1 MPNKKDQNIPDEA
14 LEKTLQQQF
23 ENEYQ
28 LCFDAT
34 QAKRTE
40 SLKRLKLYN
49 NQKRDKAKVGD
60 PLLFVVHQT
69 ILSALYM
76 DRLAVAFQGNEE
88 GDIDTADNLTNLAK
102 YDYRVM
108 EKDELDYEWDWDA
121 TFFGEGYVF
130 LNEFDRKTKT
140 PVAELWD
147 PMTTI
152 LDPRRSSVNGN
163 QVGAGAAQF
172 FGREVSVS
180 KSALKANPKYF
191 NLDQLEKGKPS
202 KSLEDKAKLAR
213 REAQGKQVSDLKEE
227 ALTENYEYKIIH
239 WFTHYKGEKYLMSWA
254 NDRNLLIRFQ
264 KLNIDKWPL
273 IERRIFPMS
282 HGDVVSVTDLIEDKQ
297 RARAEMINLGLD
309 SAKADLYPMYLF
321 NKRKIFNPNDLNF
334 DFNKFVPVKGDV
346 NNAVMPMQK
355 STFHQQVS
363 LILNILDLAAQK
375 AVATPETAQGVQP
388 RVSRTLGENEMVGMG
403 ANVRHSLGAKVFGW
417 SEKRFWRQWYS
428 IYKTGFKKEIDK
440 KVIRIQG
447 PIASEWR
454 ELTREN
460 IIANVDPDVSVEV
473 SSVVEANK
481 QKEYEKLSAFA
492 QVAMQDPETNRR
504 FVLRKLGRLSGL
516 NQVEEKLMFP
526 PTIDE
531 LRAQDENAKIDDND
545 LPEVNPMDDDFVHI
559 EIHNKAADTPAKLAH
574 IEAHK
579 MMLMAKKENPE
590 LFLPQQQPMG
600 KLSPISTPTAP
611 GNNQAQVASPRV
623 AQSQPALENKPYG

>member
-1 MPNKKDQNIPDEA
+1 MAANSKQSIPDE
-14 LEKTLQQQF
+14 KTQKLLRDQF
-23 ENEYQ
+23 ESEYQ
-28 LCFDAT
+28 LCFDST

-49 NQKRDKAKVGD
+49 NQKKKKGKVGD

-69 ILSALYM
+69 ILAALYM
-76 DRLAVAFQGNEE
+76 DKLAVTFQGNEE
-88 GDIDTADNLTNLAK
+88 GDIDTAENLTQLAK
-102 YDYRVM
+102 YDYKVM

-130 LNEFDRKTKT
+130 MNEFDRKTKT
-140 PVAELWD
+140 PIAEVWD

-152 LDPRRSSVNGN
+152 LDPRRSSINGN
-163 QVGAGAAQF
+163 QVGSGAAQF

-180 KSALKANPKYF
+180 KATLEKNPNYF
-191 NLDQLEKGKPS
+191 NLDLLKKGKPS
-202 KSLEDKAKLAR
+202 ESLDDKAKLAR
-213 REAQGKQVSDLKEE
+213 REAQGKQASDLKEE

-254 NDRNLLIRFQ
+254 NDRTLLIRFQ
-264 KLNIDKWPL
+264 KLNKDRWPL
-273 IERRIFPMS
+273 MERRIFPMS
-282 HGDVVSVTDLIEDKQ
+282 HGDVVSITDLIEDKQ
-297 RARAEMINLGLD
+297 RARAEMINLGME
-309 SAKADLYPMYLF
+309 SALADLYPMYLF

-334 DFNKFVPVKGDV
+334 DFNKFIPVKGDV
-346 NNAVMPMQK
+346 NNAVMPLQK
-355 STFHQQVS
+355 STFHQQVN

-388 RVSRTLGENEMVGMG
+388 RVSRTLGETEMVGMG
-403 ANVRHSLGAKVFGW
+403 ANTRHSLGAKVFGW

-428 IYKTGFKKEIDK
+428 IYKTKFKSEIDK

-454 ELTREN
+454 EFTREN

-473 SSVVEANK
+473 SSVVEERE
-481 QKEYEKLSAFA
+481 QKEYEKLSLFA
-492 QVAMQDPETNRR
+492 QVAMQDPQTNRR

-526 PTIDE
+526 PTVDE
-531 LRAQDENAKIDDND
+531 LRAQDENTSINDNK
-545 LPEVNPMDDDFVHI
+545 LPEINAMDDDFVHI

-579 MMLMAKKENPE
+579 IMMMKKKENPE
-590 LFLPQQQPMG
+590 LFPQQQTPMG
-600 KLSPISTPTAP
+600 AFNPVSGNQKGGQPSPGAP
-611 GNNQAQVASPRV
+611 QVV
-623 AQSQPALENKPYG
+623 QPAQPVLENK